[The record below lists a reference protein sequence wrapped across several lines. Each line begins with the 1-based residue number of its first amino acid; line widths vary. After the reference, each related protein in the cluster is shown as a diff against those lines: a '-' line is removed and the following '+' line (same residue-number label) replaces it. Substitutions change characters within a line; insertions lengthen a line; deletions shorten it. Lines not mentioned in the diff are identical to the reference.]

1 MTVPLSTKVI
11 QLKEQVSADHGIP
24 AGRQR
29 CVRAFACATCC
40 QVPVQMWASSRCRC
54 GPGLD
59 GFAQALVSVDLHSRR
74 FGRRRRHPA
83 HVKATTACCD
93 EPSRAEPR
101 HAVASD

>member
-40 QVPVQMWASSRCRC
+40 QVPVQMWARSRCRC
-54 GPGLD
+54 GPAPGADVGPVLM
-59 GFAQALVSVDLHSRR
+59 ALRKLSCQSICTRVDSAA
-74 FGRRRRHPA
+74 GA
-83 HVKATTACCD
+83 AT
-93 EPSRAEPR
+93 PR
-101 HAVASD
+101 M